1 MRQLLIFTLLAVLT
15 VPARAADRYLV
26 DTDYSSIRFAVPYDF
41 MILGQL
47 RGEFR
52 QFEGEVLYD
61 AEQPSNSAVVVEIT
75 TSSVDTRFEA
85 RDIGLRSDTYLAVE
99 TYPVALFEGR
109 AFERQGR
116 HWILAGE
123 LTMRGTSQEVE
134 VVFELLDLGETLVAN
149 GSSVVSREAFDVKG
163 PDLSGDIVIGDEV
176 SIDLHLVLRREEP
189 APGAGGR

>member
-1 MRQLLIFTLLAVLT
+1 MRQLLILSLLAVLT
-15 VPARAADRYLV
+15 IPARAADRYLI
-26 DTDYSSIRFAVPYDF
+26 DSDYSSIRFTVPYDF

-52 QFEGEVLYD
+52 EFEGEVLYD
-61 AEQPSNSAVVVEIT
+61 AEEPADSAVVVEIT

-85 RDIGLRSDTYLAVE
+85 RDIGLKSDTYLAVD
-99 TYPVALFEGR
+99 TYPMALFEGR

-123 LTMRGTSQEVE
+123 LTMRGISQKVE
-134 VVFELLDLGETLVAN
+134 VLFELLDLGETLVAN
-149 GSSVVSREAFDVKG
+149 GSAVVSREAFEVKG

-176 SIDLHLVLRREEP
+176 AIELHLVLRQGESTESDGSR
-189 APGAGGR
+189 